1 MLKELPGAPL
11 VQFGMVDVRDV
22 AKAHYEA
29 LVRPDAKDN
38 RFILCANSIY
48 MTEMGQILHKD
59 WGENGYSVTHKQIAK
74 PLLWF
79 ASIFD
84 SEAATMYDMWGK
96 QMNLDNKK
104 TSEMLGI
111 DFIQIDQSLKEMV

>member
-1 MLKELPGAPL
+1 
-11 VQFGMVDVRDV
+11 MVDVRDV

-29 LVRPDAKDN
+29 LVRPDAAGN
-38 RFILCANSIY
+38 RFILCSDSIY

-59 WGENGYSVTHKQIAK
+59 WGENGYKVTNKQIAK

-84 SEAATMYDMWGK
+84 QEASTMYDLWGK
-96 QMNLDNKK
+96 QM
-104 TSEMLGI
+104 
-111 DFIQIDQSLKEMV
+111 